1 MQTISLAGTG
11 LDISPIGFGAF
22 KIGRNEKIKY
32 PSHYDLP
39 TQQDVDRILH
49 GVLDMGVNLIDT
61 APAYGLSEERIGK
74 SISGRRDKFV
84 LSTKT
89 GENFED
95 GESEYDYSAAGTR
108 LSLARSLK
116 RLRTDYL
123 DLVFVH
129 SNGRD
134 QFIQEQTDV
143 VETLLELKKQGLIRA
158 IGFSGKQIAGAR
170 MALEWA
176 DVIMVEYHMGDTSH
190 ADVIAEAA
198 RRRVG
203 VIVKKGLASG
213 HLAAPEAIRFVLG
226 HPTVHSMVIGG
237 LNLDHFRAN
246 CEVAKQLFQETAA

>member
-1 MQTISLAGTG
+1 MQTIPLAETG
-11 LDISPIGFGAF
+11 LEITPIGFGAF

-32 PSHYDLP
+32 PTEYDLP
-39 TQQDVDRILH
+39 DQAAVDRILH

-74 SISGRRDKFV
+74 SISGRRADFV

-89 GENFED
+89 GEFFED

-116 RLRTDYL
+116 RLKTDYL

-134 QFIQEQTDV
+134 QYIQEQTDV
-143 VETLLELKKQGLIRA
+143 VETLQELKKQGLIRA

-170 MALEWA
+170 TALDWA

-198 RRRVG
+198 RRGVG

-226 HPTVHSMVIGG
+226 HPTVSSMVIGG
-237 LNLDHFRAN
+237 LNLDHFQTN
-246 CEVAKQLFQETAA
+246 CNVASKLFESSAA